1 MTPERWQQINDLY
14 HSSLEREP
22 LERAAFLTQACD
34 GDEELRQE
42 IESLLNSHEQDD
54 GFIEQPVVGALARL
68 LITEQTGSLTGMD
81 IGHYKILTSIGK
93 GGMGDV
99 YLAQDTK
106 LARQVAIKLL
116 PDRFAL
122 EVDRVRRFQ
131 QEARAASALNH
142 PNILTIYEIAEIEDR
157 PYIVAEFIDG
167 QTLRQTIASG
177 ELKLNEVLDIA
188 IQISSALTAAHAAG
202 ITHRDIKPENIM
214 LRPDGYVKVLDFG
227 LAKLT
232 DRHVSDSDQG
242 ATTQAPNT
250 NPGVVM
256 GTVRYMSPEQA
267 QGLAVDNRTDIWS
280 LCAVLYEMISGCA
293 PFEGAT
299 PSHVTV
305 SILEKKPA
313 PLAHYAPQV
322 PPELDWIISKGLRKD
337 REARY
342 QTAKD
347 ILVDLRHF
355 KQQIEINA
363 ELERS
368 LAPDVPSATTESK
381 DRVQKEGK
389 TERKTV
395 GSSNETAVS
404 SGRRR
409 SRKITN
415 SLAVLPLTNAS
426 ADPNAEYLSDGI
438 TESIIN
444 RLSRLPKLRVV
455 PRSTVFRYKGQE
467 VDPQQIGQDLNVRAV
482 LTGRLLQMGDRLIIK
497 TELIDVLNDSQL
509 WGEQYNR
516 KLSDILELEEEIS
529 REISEKLRIKL
540 TGEDK
545 KRLTKRH
552 TRNTDAYQA
561 YLKGR
566 YYWNRRTPE
575 SLQKAIQSFEQATS
589 VDSNYA
595 PAYSGLADSYA
606 LLNYYGIFPSKTIR
620 PKATTAAEKALK
632 ADEVLAEAHA
642 SVALVAFWFDW
653 EWVRA
658 QIEFERALK
667 LNPGY
672 AAAHQWYCWYLAAMG
687 KFEQAAD
694 EGHLALELDPLAPTI
709 NLALAKYYFFAHRYD
724 DTIEQCKHT
733 LALDENFIAAHYFM
747 GQAYVQKGM
756 FNDAIAAYERGLQV
770 LGDLPLGRSVI
781 ARARALAGDKAAA
794 EQTLASL
801 LERPTS
807 NKVYVPAYGIA
818 LIHTGLGNKDE
829 AIEWLHK
836 AYEERFVWLAYLNVD
851 PVFDGLR
858 TELRFKQLIDRMHF
872 PQINR

>member
-22 LERAAFLTQACD
+22 FERAAYIAQACD
-34 GDEELRQE
+34 GDEDLRQE
-42 IESLLNSHEQDD
+42 IESLVSSHEQGD
-54 GFIEQPVVGALARL
+54 GFIERPVAGVAARL
-68 LITEQTGSLTGMD
+68 LIAAQTNSLTGTR
-81 IGHYKILTSIGK
+81 IGHYQMLTSIGT
-93 GGMGDV
+93 GGMGEV
-99 YLAQDTK
+99 YQAHDTK
-106 LARQVAIKLL
+106 LDRQVAIKLL
-116 PDRFAL
+116 PDRFTL
-122 EVDRVRRFQ
+122 EADRVRRFQ

-142 PNILTIYEIAEIEDR
+142 PNILTIYEIAELENR
-157 PYIVAEFIDG
+157 PYMVAEYIAG
-167 QTLRQTIASG
+167 QTLRQVIAG
-177 ELKLNEVLDIA
+177 GGLKLGEALDVA
-188 IQISSALTAAHAAG
+188 IQIASALTAAHAAG

-214 LRPDGYVKVLDFG
+214 LRHDGYVKVLDFG

-232 DRHVSDSDQG
+232 DRDVGEFGRG
-242 ATTQAPNT
+242 AVASLSHTD
-250 NPGVVM
+250 PGVVM

-280 LCAVLYEMISGCA
+280 LCAVLYEMISGCP
-293 PFEGAT
+293 PFEGST
-299 PSHVTV
+299 PSHITV
-305 SILEKKPA
+305 SILEKKPL
-313 PLAHYAPQV
+313 PLARYASQV
-322 PPELDWIISKGLRKD
+322 PAELEWIISKGLRKD
-337 REARY
+337 REERY

-347 ILVDLRHF
+347 ILVDLRYF
-355 KQQIEINA
+355 KQQMELST

-368 LAPDVPSATTESK
+368 IAPEQNVQTETETVK
-381 DRVQKEGK
+381 K
-389 TERKTV
+389 TA
-395 GSSNETAVS
+395 GILSNESAIS
-404 SGRRR
+404 SGKRQA
-409 SRKITN
+409 RKFTN

-426 ADPNAEYLSDGI
+426 DDPNAEYLSDGI

-444 RLSRLPKLRVV
+444 SLSRLPRLRVV

-467 VDPQQIGQDLNVRAV
+467 VDPQQIGQELSVRAV

-497 TELIDVLNDSQL
+497 TELIDVLNESQL

-540 TGEDK
+540 TGEDR

-552 TRNTDAYQA
+552 TKNTDAYQA

-575 SLQKAIQSFEQATS
+575 SLQKAIQSFEEATRA
-589 VDSNYA
+589 DSSYA
-595 PAYSGLADSYA
+595 PAYSGLADCYA
-606 LLNYYGIFPSKTIR
+606 LLNYYGIFSSQKTR
-620 PKATTAAEKALK
+620 PKATSAAAKALE
-632 ADEVLAEAHA
+632 ADEALSEAHA

-658 QIEFERALK
+658 QVEFERSLK

-687 KFEQAAD
+687 KFEQAEA
-694 EGHLALELDPLAPTI
+694 EGRLALELDPLAPTI

-724 DTIEQCKHT
+724 DTIKQCKRT
-733 LALDENFIAAHYFM
+733 LDLEPKFIAAHYFL

-756 FNDAIAAYERGLQV
+756 FREAIVAYEKGLQI

-781 ARARALAGDKAAA
+781 AHALALAGDTTAA
-794 EQTLASL
+794 EQTLGSL
-801 LERPTS
+801 TNEATS
-807 NKVYVPAYGIA
+807 ADVYVPAHGIA
-818 LIHTGLGNKDE
+818 LIHTGLGNKDK
-829 AIEWLHK
+829 AIDWLYK

-858 TELRFKQLIDRMHF
+858 NETRFKELIARMKF
-872 PQINR
+872 DSVRVLP

>member
-22 LERAAFLTQACD
+22 FERAAYIAQACA
-34 GDEELRQE
+34 GDEDLRQE
-42 IESLLNSHEQDD
+42 IESLVSSHEQGD
-54 GFIEQPVVGALARL
+54 GFIEQPVAGVVARL
-68 LITEQTGSLTGMD
+68 LIAEQTNSLTGTR
-81 IGHYKILTSIGK
+81 IGHYQMLNGIGT
-93 GGMGDV
+93 GGMGEV
-99 YLAQDTK
+99 YQAHDTK
-106 LARQVAIKLL
+106 LDRQVAIKLL
-116 PDRFAL
+116 PDRFTL
-122 EVDRVRRFQ
+122 EADRVRRFQ

-142 PNILTIYEIAEIEDR
+142 PNILTIYEIAELENR

-167 QTLRQTIASG
+167 QTLRQVIASG
-177 ELKLNEVLDIA
+177 GLKLSEALDVA
-188 IQISSALTAAHAAG
+188 IQIASALTAAHAAG

-232 DRHVSDSDQG
+232 DRDVSEFDRD
-242 ATTQAPNT
+242 ATAILSNT
-250 NPGVVM
+250 DPGVVM

-280 LCAVLYEMISGCA
+280 LCAVLYEMIGGCP

-299 PSHVTV
+299 PSHITV
-305 SILEKKPA
+305 SILEKKPL
-313 PLAHYAPQV
+313 PLSRHAPQV
-322 PPELDWIISKGLRKD
+322 PAELEWIIGKGLRKD
-337 REARY
+337 REERY

-347 ILVDLRHF
+347 LLIDLRHF
-355 KQQIEINA
+355 KQQMELST

-368 LAPDVPSATTESK
+368 LVPEQNVQTETKAPGA
-381 DRVQKEGK
+381 
-389 TERKTV
+389 
-395 GSSNETAVS
+395 SSNESGVS
-404 SGRRR
+404 SGKRQA
-409 SRKITN
+409 RKFTN

-426 ADPNAEYLSDGI
+426 DDPNAEYLCDGI

-444 RLSRLPKLRVV
+444 SLSRLPKLRVV

-467 VDPQQIGQDLNVRAV
+467 VDPRQIGQDLSVRAV

-529 REISEKLRIKL
+529 CEISEKLRIKL

-552 TRNTDAYQA
+552 TRNTDAYQS

-566 YYWNRRTPE
+566 YYWNRRTPD
-575 SLQKAIQSFEQATS
+575 SLQKAIQSFEEATRA
-589 VDSNYA
+589 DSSYA
-595 PAYSGLADSYA
+595 PAYSGLADCYA
-606 LLNYYGIFPSKTIR
+606 LLNYYGIFSSQTTR
-620 PKATTAAEKALK
+620 PKATMAAAKALEG
-632 ADEVLAEAHA
+632 DEALSEAHA

-658 QIEFERALK
+658 QVEFERALK

-672 AAAHQWYCWYLAAMG
+672 AAAHQWYCWYLTAMG
-687 KFEQAAD
+687 KFEQAET
-694 EGHLALELDPLAPTI
+694 EGRLALELDPMAPTI

-724 DTIEQCKHT
+724 ETIKQCKRT
-733 LALDENFIAAHYFM
+733 LDLEPKFIAAHYFL

-756 FNDAIAAYERGLQV
+756 FSEAIVAYEKGLQT

-781 ARARALAGDKAAA
+781 AHALALAGDKAAA
-794 EQTLASL
+794 EQTLDSL
-801 LERPTS
+801 TS
-807 NKVYVPAYGIA
+807 EATSADVYVPAHGIA

-829 AIEWLHK
+829 AIDWLYK

-858 TELRFKQLIDRMHF
+858 NEMHF
-872 PQINR
+872 KELVARMNFGPPNQTKQD

>member
-14 HSSLEREP
+14 HSSLERETF
-22 LERAAFLTQACD
+22 ERAAFLAQACD
-34 GDEELRQE
+34 GDEELLQE
-42 IESLLNSHEQDD
+42 IESLLNSHDQGD
-54 GFIEQPVVGALARL
+54 GFIEQPVAGAVARL
-68 LITEQTGSLTGMD
+68 LINEQADSMKGIE
-81 IGHYKILTSIGK
+81 IGHYQILTRIGT
-93 GGMGDV
+93 GGMGEV
-99 YLAQDTK
+99 YLAQDKK

-116 PDRFAL
+116 PDRLAL
-122 EVDRVRRFQ
+122 DSDRVRRFQ

-142 PNILTIYEIAEIEDR
+142 PNILTIYEIAEIENK
-157 PYIVAEFIDG
+157 PYIVSEFIEG
-167 QTLRQTIASG
+167 QTLRQLIAG
-177 ELKLNEVLDIA
+177 RGLKLSEVLDIA
-188 IQISSALTAAHAAG
+188 IQITSALKTAHAAG

-232 DRHVSDSDQG
+232 ERHDSDHDQA
-242 ATTQAPNT
+242 ATTKALDT
-250 NPGVVM
+250 DPGLVM
-256 GTVRYMSPEQA
+256 GTLRYMSPEQA

-280 LCAVLYEMISGCA
+280 FCAVLYEMISGCA

-305 SILEKKPA
+305 SILEKKPS
-313 PLAHYAPQV
+313 PLANFAPQV
-322 PPELDWIISKGLRKD
+322 PAELEWIISKGLRKD
-337 REARY
+337 REERY
-342 QTAKD
+342 QTAND
-347 ILVDLRHF
+347 ILVDLRHL
-355 KQQIEINA
+355 KQQLEVNA
-363 ELERS
+363 ERER
-368 LAPDVPSATTESK
+368 LVPPDTIGVAIDTKES
-381 DRVQKEGK
+381 VQKEVETVKK
-389 TERKTV
+389 T
-395 GSSNETAVS
+395 SNATGVS
-404 SGRRR
+404 SGRRQ
-409 SRKITN
+409 SRKFTN

-426 ADPNAEYLSDGI
+426 VDPNGEYLSDGI

-444 RLSRLPKLRVV
+444 SLSRLPKLRVV
-455 PRSTVFRYKGQE
+455 PRSTVFRYKGQV
-467 VDPQQIGQDLNVRAV
+467 VDPQQIGEELSVGAV
-482 LTGRLLQMGDRLIIK
+482 LTGRLIQMGDRLIIK
-497 TELIDVLNDSQL
+497 TELIDVLTHSQL

-516 KLSDILELEEEIS
+516 NLSDILELEEEIS
-529 REISEKLRIKL
+529 TEISEKLRIKL

-552 TRNTDAYQA
+552 TKNTDAYQA

-575 SLQKAIQSFEQATS
+575 TLQKAILCFEEATAA
-589 VDSNYA
+589 DSNYA

-620 PKATTAAEKALK
+620 PKATQAAEKALK

-642 SVALVAFWFDW
+642 SMALVAFWFDW
-653 EWVRA
+653 EWGRA
-658 QIEFERALK
+658 QIEFELALK

-709 NLALAKYYFFAHRYD
+709 NLALAKYYFFAHRYE
-724 DTIEQCKHT
+724 DTITQCKRT
-733 LALDENFIAAHYFM
+733 LDLEGNSIAAHYFM

-756 FNDAIAAYERGLQV
+756 FSDAIAAYERGLLV
-770 LGDLPLGRSVI
+770 LGNLPLGRSVI
-781 ARARALAGDKAAA
+781 AHARALSGDKAAA
-794 EQTLASL
+794 EQTLSSL

-807 NKVYVPAYGIA
+807 EGFYVPAYGLA
-818 LIHTGLGNKDE
+818 LIHTGLGNKHE

-858 TELRFKQLIDRMHF
+858 TESRFKQLIARMQF
-872 PQINR
+872 QQSKT